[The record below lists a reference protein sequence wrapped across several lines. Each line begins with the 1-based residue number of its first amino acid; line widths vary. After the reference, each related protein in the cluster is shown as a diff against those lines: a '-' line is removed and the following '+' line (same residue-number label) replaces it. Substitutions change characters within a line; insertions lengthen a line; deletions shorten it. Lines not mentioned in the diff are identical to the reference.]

1 MSRILVIKLGALGDF
16 VQAFSAFASI
26 RTAFPHA
33 TLNLLTTAPFVDL
46 ARAAPWFDEV
56 LTDDRPSMGNLPG
69 LWRLSRKLRGY
80 ERVFDLQTSGRS
92 KTYFRLAGQPA
103 NWSGISDGCCHPHGN
118 PSRNA
123 MHTLARLDDQLHDAG
138 VTPLPRSVPR
148 WLQGYGPDIAAPYAV
163 LVPGA
168 APHRP
173 QKRWPS
179 ARFAEIAKSL
189 AAKGIR
195 PVIAGTRTEA
205 PLAQDILRVCPAA
218 LDLTGQTT
226 MVELAGVLDRAC
238 LVIGNDTGP
247 MHLAAAMDTPC
258 LTLFGPDSDPRLT
271 APLTPTAG
279 RTELIVVPDLAM
291 LPVERVE
298 TCMDALLSR

>member
-16 VQAFSAFASI
+16 VQAFGAFASI
-26 RTAFPHA
+26 RAAFPHA
-33 TLNLLTTAPFVDL
+33 TLTLLTTAPFVDL
-46 ARAAPWFDEV
+46 ARAAPWFDEI
-56 LTDDRPSMGNLPG
+56 LTDDRPSMRNLPG

-80 ERVFDLQTSGRS
+80 DRVFDLQTSGRS

-138 VTPLPRSVPR
+138 VTPLSRSVPR
-148 WLQGYGPDIAAPYAV
+148 WLQGHGPDIAAPYAV

-173 QKRWPS
+173 QKRWP
-179 ARFAEIAKSL
+179 APRFAEIAKSL

-195 PVIAGTRTEA
+195 PVIVGTRTEA
-205 PLAQDILRVCPAA
+205 PLAQDILHICPTA

-226 MVELAGVLDRAC
+226 MVELAGVLDRAS

-271 APLTPTAG
+271 APLTLTSG

-298 TCMDALLSR
+298 TCMNALLSR

>member
-16 VQAFSAFASI
+16 VQAFGAFASI
-26 RTAFPHA
+26 RAAFPHA
-33 TLNLLTTAPFVDL
+33 TFTLLTTAPFVDL
-46 ARAAPWFDEV
+46 AQAAPWFDNI
-56 LTDDRPSMGNLPG
+56 LTDERPSMSNLPG

-80 ERVFDLQTSGRS
+80 DRVFDLQTSGRS

-103 NWSGISDGCCHPHGN
+103 NWSGISEGCCHPHGN
-118 PSRNA
+118 PSRND
-123 MHTLARLDDQLHDAG
+123 MHTLARLDDQLLDAG

-148 WLQGYGPDIAAPYAV
+148 WLKGHGPEIAAPYAV

-179 ARFAEIAKSL
+179 ARFAEIAKAL
-189 AAKGIR
+189 VAKGIR
-195 PVIAGTRTEA
+195 PVIVGTQPEA
-205 PLAQDILRVCPAA
+205 LLAQDILRTCPDA
-218 LDLTGQTT
+218 LDLTGRTT
-226 MVELAGVLDRAC
+226 LVELAGVLDRAQI
-238 LVIGNDTGP
+238 VIGNDTGP

-258 LTLFGPDSDPRLT
+258 ITLFGPDSDPRLT

-279 RTELIVVPDLAM
+279 RTDLIVVPDLAM
-291 LPVERVE
+291 LPSSRVE
-298 TCMDALLSR
+298 TCMEAMLSR

>member
-16 VQAFSAFASI
+16 VQAFGAFASI
-26 RTAFPHA
+26 RAAFPHT
-33 TLNLLTTAPFVDL
+33 TLTLLTTAPFVDL
-46 ARAAPWFDEV
+46 ARAAPWFDEI

-80 ERVFDLQTSGRS
+80 DRVFDLQTSGRS

-138 VTPLPRSVPR
+138 VTPLPRSVPH
-148 WLQGYGPDIAAPYAV
+148 WLEGHGPEIATPYAV

-168 APHRP
+168 AFHRP

-179 ARFAEIAKSL
+179 SRFAEIAKAL
-189 AAKGIR
+189 VAKGIR
-195 PVIAGTRTEA
+195 PVIVGTQAEA
-205 PLAQDILRVCPAA
+205 PLAQNILHACPTA

-226 MVELAGVLDRAC
+226 MVELAGVLDRAT

-279 RTELIVVPDLAM
+279 RTDLIVVPDLAM
-291 LPVERVE
+291 LPASRVE
-298 TCMDALLSR
+298 TCIEAMLTR